1 MVSCWQNRNDVKNS
15 FKDKQDQLQR
25 MREEYE
31 RIQQNMKDNLKRPSP
46 FERMKKL
53 FSRKNSKSEK
63 LAHDIE
69 SLTSN
74 RPISTLSLHSNSSSS
89 SGRMSTGSQS
99 SGSATSMGD
108 SGTHSDHEERRHHNS
123 HTPNGFGNTSIYRIG
138 TPGSLME
145 NYLIPPTP
153 RPISTPNST
162 PAEEKSPYFS
172 GSRSHTP
179 LDPEHYILFP
189 SNTPLYP
196 KSPMISELNFP
207 AFNDYSN
214 FKLNTIDESK
224 ETEHV
229 IQLQPIKIQKK
240 EIIYSE
246 LSIRNDKSCSTFK
259 PKLNILNLSNQ
270 NGQNQDLSSTNFNS
284 DLNGQHG
291 ENKHDYMN
299 L

>member
-1 MVSCWQNRNDVKNS
+1 
-15 FKDKQDQLQR
+15 
-25 MREEYE
+25 
-31 RIQQNMKDNLKRPSP
+31 MKENLKRPSP

-69 SLTSN
+69 LLTSN
-74 RPISTLSLHSNSSSS
+74 RPISTLSLHSLSSSS

-99 SGSATSMGD
+99 SGSMGD
-108 SGTHSDHEERRHHNS
+108 SGTHSDHEERRQHNNQ
-123 HTPNGFGNTSIYRIG
+123 TPNGYNGNSVYRIG

-145 NYLIPPTP
+145 NYLIPPAP
-153 RPISTPNST
+153 RPISTPHST

-172 GSRSHTP
+172 SSRSNTP
-179 LDPEHYILFP
+179 IDPEHYILFP

-196 KSPMISELNFP
+196 PQSPMLSELNFP

-259 PKLNILNLSNQ
+259 PKMNYSNINIQANQ
-270 NGQNQDLSSTNFNS
+270 GEKNQDLSSTSFNN
-284 DLNGQHG
+284 DLNMQQNESG
-291 ENKHDYMN
+291 HDYMN
-299 L
+299 VKAN